1 VNRILTVLAAIGI
14 AVGGY
19 IHFHLW
25 QGVYHHAPIREMF
38 VLNVV
43 ASAFLAIAVFI
54 PTRIA
59 ALAGAALAAGSLA
72 ALGLS
77 RVASLPT
84 PHGRWSEIGLAP
96 GGQTFFGVSDTLI
109 VIVAE
114 ALALVACL
122 ALVAVRSRRGARGA
136 VTRRRT
142 APVPQWAMP
151 L

>member
-43 ASAFLAIAVFI
+43 VSAFLAIAVLI
-54 PTRIA
+54 PTRVA

-77 RVASLPT
+77 RIASLPT
-84 PHGRWSEIGLAP
+84 PHGRWSEVGLAP

-122 ALVAVRSRRGARGA
+122 ALLAVRSRNAVA
-136 VTRRRT
+136 TVTRRRS
-142 APVPQWAMP
+142 AAVPQWAMP

>member
-1 VNRILTVLAAIGI
+1 VKRILAVLAAIGI
-14 AVGGY
+14 AAGGY

-43 ASAFLAIAVFI
+43 VSAFLAIAIFI
-54 PTRIA
+54 PTRA
-59 ALAGAALAAGSLA
+59 SALAGAALAAGSLA

-96 GGQTFFGVSDTLI
+96 GGQTFFGISDTLI

-114 ALALVACL
+114 ALALAACL
-122 ALVAVRSRRGARGA
+122 ALVAVRRRHAVGT
-136 VTRRRT
+136 VTRRRS
-142 APVPQWAMP
+142 APIPQWAMP